1 MRKDTIEQ
9 DPDFAAAF
17 VRAIYKAQKWVWASS
32 DIEVAYAMQ
41 SYFPDTDIATLSAVA
56 KSYRATDSWTKV
68 PTMTEDAFTRLQD
81 ILEGAGELTARLEL
95 SELVDNSFGEA
106 VMAEIG

>member
-17 VRAIYKAQKWVWASS
+17 VRAIYKAQKWVWAAS
-32 DIEVAYAMQ
+32 DVEVAYAMQ

>member
-1 MRKDTIEQ
+1 MSPASRRLSSEPYTGRRSGYG
-9 DPDFAAAF
+9 AAG
-17 VRAIYKAQKWVWASS
+17 
-32 DIEVAYAMQ
+32 DEEVAYAMQ

-56 KSYRATDSWTKV
+56 KSYRATDSWTRV

-81 ILEGAGELTARLEL
+81 ILDGAGELAARIEL

-106 VMAEIG
+106 AISEIG